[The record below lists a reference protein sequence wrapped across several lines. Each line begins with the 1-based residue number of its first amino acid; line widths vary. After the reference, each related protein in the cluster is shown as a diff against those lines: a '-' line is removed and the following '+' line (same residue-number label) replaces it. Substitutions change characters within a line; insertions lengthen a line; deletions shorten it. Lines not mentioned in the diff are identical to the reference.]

1 MLFIVKKQFKVNNEV
16 PISVLFCIIEKNA
29 LSEYKGIKYI

>member
-1 MLFIVKKQFKVNNEV
+1 MTGNDLETSEV

-29 LSEYKGIKYI
+29 FSEYKGNYLF